1 MEKIII
7 KCFRLIS
14 CDINTRMVLNIS
26 YSSRS
31 ERIAGTANAGAV
43 GAGAGKPSR
52 HSPARPMPTT
62 RKLPGSMA

>member
-7 KCFRLIS
+7 KCFRPAS
-14 CDINTRMVLNIS
+14 CDISTRMILSLS
-26 YSSRS
+26 YSSLS

-43 GAGAGKPSR
+43 GAGKPSR

>member
-7 KCFRLIS
+7 KCFRPIC
-14 CDINTRMVLNIS
+14 CDINTRMVLNVS
-26 YSSRS
+26 YSSLS

-43 GAGAGKPSR
+43 GAGKPSR
-52 HSPARPMPTT
+52 HSPARAMPTT